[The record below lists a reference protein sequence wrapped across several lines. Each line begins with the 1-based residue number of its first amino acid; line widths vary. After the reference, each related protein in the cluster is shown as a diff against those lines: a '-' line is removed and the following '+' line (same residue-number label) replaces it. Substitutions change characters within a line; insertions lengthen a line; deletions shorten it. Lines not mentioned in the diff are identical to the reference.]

1 MSRLK
6 ILAMSMAMPGLIL
19 AAPVQASATRSAQS
33 MPAAAGQGGQCEVKV
48 VRSES
53 AGVFDVARE
62 ILTNGSCR
70 CWVKTGPSNQGG
82 NAEELLAALRAS
94 KSCANAPLVQAAAST
109 GGGLGGSAL
118 WLGAAAAGV
127 GVAGLVLVGTKKDS
141 PGG

>member
-6 ILAMSMAMPGLIL
+6 VFAMSLAVSGLVL
-19 AAPVQASATRSAQS
+19 AGPVQAGATRSAQS
-33 MPAAAGQGGQCEVKV
+33 MPAAAGQGGLCEVKV

-82 NAEELLAALRAS
+82 NAESLLAALQSS

-127 GVAGLVLVGTKKDS
+127 AGLVLVGTKKDS